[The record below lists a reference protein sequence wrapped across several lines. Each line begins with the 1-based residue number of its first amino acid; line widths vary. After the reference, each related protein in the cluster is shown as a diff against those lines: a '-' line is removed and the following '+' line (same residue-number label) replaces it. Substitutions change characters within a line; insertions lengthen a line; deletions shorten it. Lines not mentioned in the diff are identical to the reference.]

1 MLYYEYAPDPFD
13 CLDLQA
19 VCPAARCALC
29 GDELYF
35 GQCCYLLEGVP
46 VCEACLPAYARA
58 LFHDARVRI
67 CRECPA

>member
-1 MLYYEYAPDPFD
+1 MLYYEYAPDLRD

-19 VCPAARCALC
+19 ERPAAQCALC

-35 GQCCYLLEGVP
+35 GQCCYLLEGAP
-46 VCEACLPAYARA
+46 VCETCLPAYARA

-67 CRECPA
+67 CRECPP